1 MAVNRSVGQQGSH
14 AVSAAEAQL
23 ARVAGE
29 GSTRHSYLSL
39 LLEASGRHSGRDLA
53 DAVHLLCSLHGRY
66 PGLIELA
73 LQRCSKGPIQD
84 WLARA
89 SEGFER
95 ERLYLV
101 RLTSA
106 VGPLPSTPGAAET
119 EASLVSA
126 RHALETLAM
135 SERKGCALGAATA
148 LVGDWW
154 PVRRLLDR
162 AATRVGIDPTARVWG
177 CRTRGAAADRSAGR
191 SLSSRSP
198 DREAVATPSSRT
210 GLTLL
215 RGATLSN
222 SQAAPATMSK
232 TAAAASVSLNRAG
245 NVIHRV
251 GARTDL
257 RSRSGS
263 NTKRGVAL
271 LSIRPAAR
279 DPARSRAREKP
290 DARRTVSRRRGESR

>member
-1 MAVNRSVGQQGSH
+1 MAVHRSVGQHGSL
-14 AVSAAEAQL
+14 AVSVAEAQL

-29 GSTRHSYLSL
+29 GCARHSYLSA
-39 LLEASGRHSGRDLA
+39 LLESSGRHSGRDLA
-53 DAVHLLCSLHGRY
+53 DAVHLLCHLHGRY

-73 LQRCSKGPIQD
+73 LQRCPKGPIQD

-119 EASLVSA
+119 ESSLVAA

-135 SERKGCALGAATA
+135 SERNGCALGAATA

-162 AATRVGIDPTARVWG
+162 AATRVGTESPAPSLPDESSVVEIVN
-177 CRTRGAAADRSAGR
+177 RGA
-191 SLSSRSP
+191 
-198 DREAVATPSSRT
+198 E
-210 GLTLL
+210 
-215 RGATLSN
+215 
-222 SQAAPATMSK
+222 APAS
-232 TAAAASVSLNRAG
+232 ARALAFG
-245 NVIHRV
+245 TDQLLLQHRALFDLLE
-251 GARTDL
+251 ARAEA
-257 RSRSGS
+257 
-263 NTKRGVAL
+263 RG
-271 LSIRPAAR
+271 
-279 DPARSRAREKP
+279 DF
-290 DARRTVSRRRGESR
+290 